1 MRRSIDVWRR
11 LSAKKVAAGSE
22 AQVVFCIADAAH
34 DIDELFRENEKAAAE
49 LHAVQE
55 GSDQWRERAEQA
67 EARLADTKMDLERA
81 QLQLLHLRQTHDL
94 PVDKRVR
101 HVFDVGLRY
110 KMECRDAEARLAEVE
125 AERDNLAMQN
135 VALAVRCLDGANPI
149 SAEEEDAFIAAQATR
164 YKAVVVA
171 AKEETEMEKYAA
183 LRPSDI
189 ADAGLKKTRKARR
202 TAVSA
207 LPMGRTH
214 RWNKPRRTF

>member
-1 MRRSIDVWRR
+1 MKRSIEQWRIIEPSNFETR
-11 LSAKKVAAGSE
+11 SPDDLMNCFID
-22 AQVVFCIADAAH
+22 AQH

-55 GSDQWRERAEQA
+55 GSDQLRERAEQA
-67 EARLADTKMDLERA
+67 EARLADTKRDLERA

-94 PVDKRVR
+94 PVDKRVKR
-101 HVFDVGLRY
+101 VLDVGLRY

-189 ADAGLKKTRKARR
+189 ADAGLRKTRKARR

-207 LPMGRTH
+207 LTDG
-214 RWNKPRRTF
+214 KDA